1 MDNIKF
7 LNAYTE
13 NAVNTAHEY
22 LNNILQ
28 LKTQIVVTAQALKE
42 KELEVERLQKELE
55 NVRFNEVDNAA
66 MREKM
71 NQLYEENSSLKNK
84 SSHVETLL
92 SQVREMKKTI
102 LEKDAEIEKLSGNK
116 KRQSRKTKIIEAEND
131 F

>member
-92 SQVREMKKTI
+92 SQVREMKKII

-116 KRQSRKTKIIEAEND
+116 KRQSRKTKITEAEND